1 MPALG
6 RKGPSKAVRPGGG
19 FRSGNFG
26 GFNEEHLEQGSTT
39 QAVSQFSQNQQA
51 AAAAQQSTGGSALK
65 QASEDQQGQKK
76 DERPARAMGTIKQ
89 ELIKRPTKDFFDE
102 IKHLFSLHRLLNID
116 SSGDSPEDKAKKK
129 QMVQRLSKIND
140 ELKQVAEQNYQKE
153 LEKKKKEEE
162 EEQRKKEEE
171 ERRKQEHREAPKKTK
186 KGAVGPGGK
195 SRRKTSDLTLERNR
209 KGIGRVG
216 GSH

>member
-19 FRSGNFG
+19 FRPGNFG
-26 GFNEEHLEQGSTT
+26 NFNEEHLEQGSTT

-65 QASEDQQGQKK
+65 QVSEDQPGQKI
-76 DERPARAMGTIKQ
+76 DQHPPRAMGTAKR
-89 ELIKRPTKDFFDE
+89 ELIEKPVKNFLDE

-116 SSGDSPEDKAKKK
+116 SSGDSPEDKARKK
-129 QMVQRLSKIND
+129 QMIQRASKFDN
-140 ELKQVAEQNYQKE
+140 EVKQEAEQNYQKE
-153 LEKKKKEEE
+153 LEKKKQEEE

-171 ERRKQEHREAPKKTK
+171 KRKKQENREAPKKTK

-195 SRRKTSDLTLERNR
+195 SRKKTADLTLERNR